1 MKKFWKF
8 LGLGALAVG
17 LTPYKV
23 EKNEETGESSYQ
35 ALLWRITS
43 TPGEGENK
51 RAIGINLGEGTLTS
65 KLMSA
70 VEKVEE
76 PHLFSDELCVE
87 YTGGTNAAEEAAEET
102 VETVEEAVEE
112 TVKAAEEVAEETAE
126 VAEEVAEETVEA
138 VEEVVEETAEAVE
151 EVVEP
156 EEPAE
161 EEPKAE

>member
-1 MKKFWKF
+1 MKKFWKI

-23 EKNEETGESSYQ
+23 EKNEQTGESSYQ

-43 TPGEGENK
+43 APGEGEDK
-51 RAIGINLGEGTLTS
+51 RSIDINLGEGTLTS

-87 YTGGTNAAEEAAEET
+87 YTGGAEAAEEAVEEAAEAAAEAVEETVNAVEEAEKTVEEAAEAAEKAVEEAAEAAAEAVEETVETVEAAEEAAEE
-102 VETVEEAVEE
+102 
-112 TVKAAEEVAEETAE
+112 
-126 VAEEVAEETVEA
+126 
-138 VEEVVEETAEAVE
+138 
-151 EVVEP
+151 
-156 EEPAE
+156 
-161 EEPKAE
+161 PKAE

>member
-1 MKKFWKF
+1 MKKFWKI

-23 EKNEETGESSYQ
+23 EKNEESGESSYQ

-43 TPGEGENK
+43 APGDGESK
-51 RAIGINLGEGTLTS
+51 RAIDINLGEGTLTS

-87 YTGGTNAAEEAAEET
+87 YTGGVDAVKETVEAAEEAAEET
-102 VETVEEAVEE
+102 AEAAEEAVKETIEAVEETEEAVEE
-112 TVKAAEEVAEETAE
+112 AAVAAEEAVK
-126 VAEEVAEETVEA
+126 ETVEA
-138 VEEVVEETAEAVE
+138 AEAAE
-151 EVVEP
+151 E
-156 EEPAE
+156 AA